1 LKAFYSPIS
10 ACKLGQWPSCGFV
23 SSLALNFQ
31 LPPPPLVVG
40 GSALNTVDYAKLVFS
55 LLSRLHV
62 FLRCV
67 YASSCMSMDGM
78 VAWLRITKSL
88 SRDFYLDLAC
98 ISYSDIGFRLGRG
111 CTIVPVPMQIPC
123 CLQISKV
130 DSRSPLYRHP
140 FHLKKLLY
148 VL

>member
-1 LKAFYSPIS
+1 M
-10 ACKLGQWPSCGFV
+10 
-23 SSLALNFQ
+23 
-31 LPPPPLVVG
+31 VG
-40 GSALNTVDYAKLVFS
+40 GSALNTVDYVKLVFS

-98 ISYSDIGFRLGRG
+98 ILYSDIGFRLGRG
-111 CTIVPVPMQIPC
+111 GTPLPTRNPKPCRVGLQTPTSEYEADRLMIPIQGTA
-123 CLQISKV
+123 L
-130 DSRSPLYRHP
+130 
-140 FHLKKLLY
+140 
-148 VL
+148 